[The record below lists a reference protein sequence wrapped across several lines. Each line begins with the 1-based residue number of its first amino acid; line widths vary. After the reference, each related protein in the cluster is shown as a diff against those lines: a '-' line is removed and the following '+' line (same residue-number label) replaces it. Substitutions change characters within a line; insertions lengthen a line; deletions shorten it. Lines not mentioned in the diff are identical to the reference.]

1 MNDKILCFKID
12 GNNLYLEISL
22 IDFNEIPIFFLCR
35 DDNGARYAVQCID
48 TEDLNYYVIQVSE
61 KNILKLLNNTST
73 IREFI
78 TSSDKKW
85 EIQSR
90 ENIEDDIVKQIQMIN
105 EEDLV
110 DEGVF
115 LSLNNKEVVAFKEKI
130 KNEVNF
136 GLIKQKYQTAV
147 AAKTKISKS
156 SVSNDK
162 DSYIYN
168 TQLNNFT
175 YLDKMIPFTIKTG
188 SYEKNSNSRIS
199 NLMLQPTKNGGY
211 KVSSENLLVKKP
223 LEQELTQITIASQK
237 SPNRFC
243 S

>member
-130 KNEVNF
+130 W
-136 GLIKQKYQTAV
+136 
-147 AAKTKISKS
+147 
-156 SVSNDK
+156 
-162 DSYIYN
+162 
-168 TQLNNFT
+168 T
-175 YLDKMIPFTIKTG
+175 Y
-188 SYEKNSNSRIS
+188 
-199 NLMLQPTKNGGY
+199 
-211 KVSSENLLVKKP
+211 
-223 LEQELTQITIASQK
+223 
-237 SPNRFC
+237 
-243 S
+243 

>member
-1 MNDKILCFKID
+1 MT
-12 GNNLYLEISL
+12 G
-22 IDFNEIPIFFLCR
+22 
-35 DDNGARYAVQCID
+35 
-48 TEDLNYYVIQVSE
+48 
-61 KNILKLLNNTST
+61 KNILKLLNKTST

-136 GLIKQKYQTAV
+136 GLIKQRYQTAA
-147 AAKTKISKS
+147 AAKTKISKP
-156 SVSNDK
+156 SVSNVK

-175 YLDKMIPFTIKTG
+175 YLDKMIPFTIKTD
-188 SYEKNSNSRIS
+188 SYEKNSKSRIS
-199 NLMLQPTKNGGY
+199 NIMLQPTKNAGY
-211 KVSSENLLVKKP
+211 KVSNENLLVKKP
-223 LEQELTQITIASQK
+223 LEQELAQMTIASQK